1 MFVVAFYTLNFNF
14 ILAQVFLL
22 GSAFVHPALW
32 ANEQY
37 TLSSQRLSKIIEAE
51 NRFFDSSKGTTKP
64 SDQELTRKAQEI
76 VASYESYLGENPKDT
91 HALIL
96 FGKFLDKVGQQN
108 HAVNYFLEA
117 DSLNPRLAVVKQ
129 QIGNYLIE
137 EGRPVDAFPFFM
149 LTLEIEPQ
157 QPAYHFHLANYL
169 FLFEDDLIQAEIMDQ
184 EALQSFMHECFGKA
198 SSLSPG
204 NFDYHLRFAQ
214 SFFDHPHASRN
225 KALQVWDSLISNFP
239 LRSKSE
245 KDYFK
250 LCKGRIL
257 LELDRDKEAVALI
270 ESVSTTALTNTKLSL
285 LEQAK
290 PSKKSPPLNIPQD
303 QEESKP
309 GAHIQIPPDPHLDR
323 LNEVTSRLKEE
334 RLLGQLRIDALR
346 AHLDESGKIQV
357 DFSSRPISVD

>member
-1 MFVVAFYTLNFNF
+1 MLVVSFYPLNLNF

-22 GSAFVHPALW
+22 GTAFVHPVLW
-32 ANEQY
+32 ANDQY

-51 NRFFDSSKGTTKP
+51 NRFFDLSKGVIKP

-96 FGKFLDKVGQQN
+96 FGKFLDKVGQQG

-117 DSLNPRLAVVKQ
+117 DTLNPRLAVVKQ

-137 EGRPVDAFPFFM
+137 EGRPVDAFPFLV

-169 FLFEDDLIQAEIMDQ
+169 FLFEDEVVQAEIMDE
-184 EALQSFMHECFGKA
+184 EALKSFMHDCFGKA

-214 SFFDHPHASRN
+214 SFFDYPRASRN
-225 KALQVWDSLISNFP
+225 EALQVWDNLISNFP

-290 PSKKSPPLNIPQD
+290 PSKKSPPLEIPQD
-303 QEESKP
+303 QQESKP
-309 GAHIQIPPDPHLDR
+309 GAHIQILPDPHLDR

-346 AHLDESGKIQV
+346 AHLDGSGKIQV
-357 DFSSRPISVD
+357 DFSSRSILVD